1 MLAVFIRNSKVV
13 QNAGLSFA
21 ALGTT
26 MHVLNVASLMTPSLS
41 HTWSAIA
48 IIGFFMTASSQIGG
62 GFVAKIPRAKRRKI
76 TGSKVNNTRNDV
88 ALP

>member
-1 MLAVFIRNSKVV
+1 MLAVFIRNNRII

-26 MHVLNVASLMTPSLS
+26 MHMLNVASLMTPSLS

-48 IIGFFMTASSQIGG
+48 IVGFFMTASSQIRKGMIG
-62 GFVAKIPRAKRRKI
+62 KIPLVNRKR
-76 TGSKVNNTRNDV
+76 NNHRSENARNDV
-88 ALP
+88 SLP

>member
-1 MLAVFIRNSKVV
+1 MLAVFIRNNKIV

-26 MHVLNVASLMTPSLS
+26 MHMLNVASLMTPSLS
-41 HTWSAIA
+41 YSWSAIA
-48 IIGFFMTASSQIGG
+48 IIGFFMTASSQISRGLI
-62 GFVAKIPRAKRRKI
+62 AKIPLINRKRNNH
-76 TGSKVNNTRNDV
+76 GSDNARNDV

>member
-48 IIGFFMTASSQIGG
+48 IAGFFMTASSQISR
-62 GFVAKIPRAKRRKI
+62 GFIAKIPLINRKRG
-76 TGSKVNNTRNDV
+76 GSRSNNARNDV

>member
-1 MLAVFIRNSKVV
+1 MLAVFIRNSKIV
-13 QNAGLSFA
+13 QNASLSFA

-26 MHVLNVASLMTPSLS
+26 MHMLNVASLMTPSLS

-48 IIGFFMTASSQIGG
+48 IVGFFMTASSQISR
-62 GFVAKIPRAKRRKI
+62 GFISKIPLINRKRSGYR
-76 TGSKVNNTRNDV
+76 SNNARNDV